1 MIQFFIENQ
10 EVILPDDFSFTQIDE
25 NPLITNNGEF
35 TLDITVSLRNGE
47 NAKAAKFINRINKID
62 IDTSYNA
69 LMIDDGK
76 YKHGT
81 IIIQSHTNTDMT
93 FQFVAGN
100 SELNYL
106 AKNDKKI
113 WELDWGTESAIDYAR
128 ALASLNQTGW
138 FETDSG
144 AENLLVGSAVIAF
157 GSGAALMNDQSEKY
171 YRSVLMSSNSYKISG
186 GQYTYPVTSQQY
198 INSVW
203 IKLWINGPRDIKI
216 YNTLNPA
223 NSSKTFT
230 VSSGTWMRIY
240 THPFFATGVG
250 SITLEMVNGVV
261 GDNIDWDYK
270 KAKIEI
276 GTHVTNWI
284 PAKSELFNFVCAPVL
299 LGEEIVNDYTVVQGV
314 DGVLSHITGITDKI
328 IMQPYLMYYVRKLPE
343 LLGYTLDYNALIND
357 SRAKKMYLINSVDSL
372 SYADLLPD
380 MTITEFIQAIENF
393 FNVTFIIDKTTK
405 KLSISTLSSSIANKV
420 KIKLSNTLDN
430 FTRNL
435 SEDSKSVKLDFTR
448 VSYDL
453 SDNDYYQYQQLN
465 DEILA
470 RCTVKEFNTFT
481 ELYVYIQMNYGIVKV
496 NEFVIYRDLQYNND
510 YFIFDETSFPTKIS
524 LYNQAVPTLKK
535 PKLVNKLAS
544 VGTSTTREL
553 ILKLIPSALLPKY
566 KTVTYLDTH
575 LQYGTYTQKCYY
587 QLPSS
592 SSNYYLVETQSKVID
607 AVENGLKT
615 VPRIDKI
622 EVAMYSG
629 MVVTYVENRPPKLP
643 TTDAR
648 VPLDLLTY
656 PFSHIDILPEFR
668 GSAPAAANNYNGD
681 TPEFDSW
688 VTNFYKFRIFE
699 SMRLKGNNGIVKS
712 YQIENVLD
720 TSKEYDF
727 EIPDSP
733 YITADNIFE
742 YKNQNYIPISLE
754 RTKSRKKGLVKG
766 TFYRML

>member
-10 EVILPDDFSFTQIDE
+10 KVILPDDFSFTQIDE

-35 TLDITVSLRNGE
+35 TLDITVSLRNGK

-113 WELDWGTESAIDYAR
+113 WELDWGTESAIDYGR

-144 AENLLVGSAVIAF
+144 NENLLVGSAVIAF
-157 GSGAALMNDQSEKY
+157 APGATLMTDQAEKY
-171 YRSVLMSSNSYKISG
+171 YRSVLQNSNSYRITG
-186 GQYTYPVTSQQY
+186 GTYGYLGPNQY
-198 INSVW
+198 INSIW

-216 YNTLNPA
+216 YNTRNQA

-240 THPFFATGVG
+240 TNPFTADGVG
-250 SITLEMVNGVV
+250 SIVLEMVDGVV
-261 GDNIDWDYK
+261 GDNISWDYK

-276 GTHVTNWI
+276 GTQVTNWI
-284 PAKSELFNFVCAPVL
+284 PAKSELFDFVCAPVL
-299 LGEEIVNDYTVVQGV
+299 LGEEIVNDYTVVTGV
-314 DGVLSHITGITDKI
+314 DGVPSHITGIANKI

-343 LLGYTLDYNALIND
+343 LLGYALDYNALMND

-372 SYADLLPD
+372 NYADLLPD
-380 MTITEFIQAIENF
+380 MTISEFIQAIENF
-393 FNVTFIIDKTTK
+393 FNVTFIIYKTSK
-405 KLSISTLSSSIANKV
+405 KLSIHTLTSSIANKT
-420 KIKLSNTLDN
+420 KINISNVLDN

-453 SDNDYYQYQQLN
+453 SDNDFYKYQQLN

-470 RCTVKEFNTFT
+470 KCIVKEFNTFI
-481 ELYVYIQMNYGIVKV
+481 ELYVYIQSNYSSVKV
-496 NEFVIYRDLQYNND
+496 NEFIIYRDLQYDND
-510 YFIFDETSFPTKIS
+510 YFIFDDNTFPTKIS
-524 LYNQAVPTLKK
+524 LYNQAVPTEKT

-553 ILKLIPSALLPKY
+553 VLKLIPSALLPKY
-566 KTVTYLDTH
+566 KTITYLDSH
-575 LQYGTYTQKCYY
+575 LQYGTYTQRCYY
-587 QLPSS
+587 QLPTS

-607 AVENGLKT
+607 AIEKGLKT

-629 MVVTYVENRPPKLP
+629 MIVTYLENRPPKLP

-648 VPLDLLTY
+648 VPLNLLTY

-668 GSAPAAANNYNGD
+668 GSAPAAANDYNGD
-681 TPEFDSW
+681 TPEFDYW
-688 VTNFYKFRIFE
+688 VTNFYQFLIFE
-699 SMRLKGNNGIVKS
+699 TMRLKGNNGVVKS

-720 TSKEYDF
+720 TSKEYNFD
-727 EIPDSP
+727 IPDSP